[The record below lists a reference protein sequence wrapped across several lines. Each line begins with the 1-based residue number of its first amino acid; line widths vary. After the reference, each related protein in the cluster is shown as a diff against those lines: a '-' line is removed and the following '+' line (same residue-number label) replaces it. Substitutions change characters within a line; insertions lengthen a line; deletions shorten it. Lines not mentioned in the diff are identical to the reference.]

1 VSYHL
6 YEIRPRSDKRG
17 VDLISAALPFGRLW
31 YGEPNAV
38 SNAIG
43 YARFYSRSHDAVIR
57 VYDDAGNVIETHE
70 HKGDFNRSLY
80 LLFGAASFGALDAD
94 RTSDRA
100 GVVQEWQVRFKKHN
114 SQDTSDRAF
123 DNLGYRGL
131 ASAHRIP
138 T

>member
-1 VSYHL
+1 LSLSALSQTFFDQSFSDSSDSVGCGTTK
-6 YEIRPRSDKRG
+6 RPMQK
-17 VDLISAALPFGRLW
+17 F
-31 YGEPNAV
+31 
-38 SNAIG
+38 
-43 YARFYSRSHDAVIR
+43 FSRSHDAVIR
-57 VYDDAGNVIETHE
+57 VYDAAGNVIETHE

-123 DNLGYRGL
+123 DNLGY
-131 ASAHRIP
+131 
-138 T
+138 

>member
-1 VSYHL
+1 MSHHL

-17 VDLISAALPFGRLW
+17 VDLISAVLPFGRLW

-43 YARFYSRSHDAVIR
+43 YAKFFSRSHDAVIR
-57 VYDDAGNVIETHE
+57 VYDEAGSVIETHE